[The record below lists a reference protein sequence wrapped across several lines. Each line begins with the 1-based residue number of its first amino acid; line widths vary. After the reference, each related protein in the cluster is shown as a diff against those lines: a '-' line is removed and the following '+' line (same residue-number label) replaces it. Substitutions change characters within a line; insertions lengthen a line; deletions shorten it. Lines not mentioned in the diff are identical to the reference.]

1 MAMAAEVQGFSERA
15 RELAPTINGLIQTRD
30 NFAEQQ
36 IQVLAATLLEILH
49 RKGFAYVE
57 QVKPRFVGTM
67 PCNIHYEMLDP
78 LNVHVLLD
86 LISGKGFDP
95 SLPKGLA
102 QEIGPNDEGH
112 AIRMK
117 NCELVAR
124 SGGLLSKI
132 DAEELRIGACGASHT
147 TSMLRLVDAAVGE
160 TIPSVAGC
168 ERISHNGFVS
178 KSRVLERCPSLAQPV
193 ADGILYT
200 IIRWQIC
207 AECPLLMETLSEA
220 QNAEHDT
227 FRKETTWQTMLN
239 IHGKAKRLN
248 AQTAEDWARVLIIVC
263 RGHDQEFAQS
273 AAHLCAFVQAYSGGD
288 DPVFL
293 RELDGYAK
301 TLQSRRELPHVFFGT
316 SRACAF
322 PRLACTSSA
331 W

>member
-1 MAMAAEVQGFSERA
+1 MAAVLQGLAERA
-15 RELAPTINGLIQTRD
+15 REVAPTINGLIEARENAAD
-30 NFAEQQ
+30 QQ
-36 IQVLAATLLEILH
+36 IQELGARLLEML
-49 RKGFAYVE
+49 RQRGFVYVE
-57 QVKPRFVGTM
+57 QVHHRYVGTL
-67 PCNIHYEMLDP
+67 PCNRNYEMLDP
-78 LNVHVLLD
+78 LNVHLLLE

-112 AIRMK
+112 AIRRK
-117 NCELVAR
+117 NSELVER
-124 SGGLLSKI
+124 SGGMLSQI
-132 DAEELRIGACGASHT
+132 SAEELRIGACGASHT
-147 TSMLRLVDAAVGE
+147 TSLLRLVDAAEGE
-160 TIPSVAGC
+160 RIPSVAGC